1 MLTCG
6 GGGGEEE
13 EEDKKEEE
21 EDDEDEEVV
30 EEEEEDVPS
39 LPSIPTSYSQQSLC
53 CFLSPNSLRICIL
66 RALRALSSF

>member
-1 MLTCG
+1 MEDEEEE
-6 GGGGEEE
+6 EEE
-13 EEDKKEEE
+13 EEDDDDEKE

-39 LPSIPTSYSQQSLC
+39 IPTSYSQQTLC
-53 CFLSPNSLRICIL
+53 CFLSPNLLRICIL